1 MKDLKHILII
11 EPEISGH
18 QSDYIRLLISFFIRH
33 KNDIRLSFVVSSGI
47 FERLRMTKEMENAI
61 NRKRLAFIV
70 LSEKEIEGCMHKILW
85 IRSLYRW
92 FMAIKYC
99 KILSTDHIHFLF
111 IDHMQLP
118 LALHLLPPKG
128 VKVSGVLLRPSV
140 HYKKVFGNSLVL
152 KEKIRDA
159 RKYIAYRIMLK
170 NPKVSLI
177 FSLDEYFVMYANKHL
192 PNGGKI
198 RYLPDPSLL
207 SSKDRQTSP
216 QYGLTG
222 IIPQERK
229 IFLLFGAL
237 DKRKGI
243 FEALEALAL
252 LEDRTSRHIAFVFA
266 GKIQNNIKAEF
277 MGKINKYLKLHKTG
291 ACVYV
296 KDKFLS
302 KNELVQLLK
311 NCDSLLIPYQRHVG
325 SSGLLVWAA
334 IARKQVITQ
343 DFGLIGELV
352 RKYKLGQAVNTT
364 QPAEIAKAVQKV
376 VDGNLKKK
384 ISERKEIALF
394 VKSHTPEE
402 FSKKFFDA
410 LLQHI

>member
-47 FERLRMTKEMENAI
+47 FERLKMTKEMEKAI
-61 NRKRLAFIV
+61 NRKKLAFIM
-70 LSEKEIEGCMHKILW
+70 LSDKETAGCMHKILW
-85 IRSLYRW
+85 IRALYRW
-92 FMAIKYC
+92 FMATKYC
-99 KILSTDHIHFLF
+99 KKFQTDHIHFLF

-128 VKVSGVLLRPSV
+128 VKVSGILLRPSV

-159 RKYIAYRIMLK
+159 RKYIVYRLMLK

-177 FSLDEYFVMYANKHL
+177 FSLDEYFALYANKHL
-192 PNGGKI
+192 PNGEKVH
-198 RYLPDPSLL
+198 YLPDPSLL
-207 SSKDRQTSP
+207 SSKDRPTLP
-216 QYGLTG
+216 QYALTDLL
-222 IIPQERK
+222 PQERK

-243 FEALEALAL
+243 FEALEALTL
-252 LEDRTSRHIAFVFA
+252 LEDRISRHIAVVFA
-266 GKIQNNIKAEF
+266 GKIHTTIRAEF
-277 MGKINKYLKLHKTG
+277 MGKIKKYLKLHKTG

-296 KDKFLS
+296 EDKFLS
-302 KNELVQLLK
+302 KNELAQLLK
-311 NCDSLLIPYQRHVG
+311 KCDTLLIPYQRHVG

-334 IARKQVITQ
+334 SARKQVITQ

-352 RKYKLGQAVNTT
+352 KKYKLGQAVNTT
-364 QPAEIAKAVQKV
+364 QPAEIAKAVQQV
-376 VDGNLKKK
+376 VDGDLKKK
-384 ISERKEIALF
+384 ISEKEKIAFFL
-394 VKSHTPEE
+394 KRHSPEK

-410 LLQHI
+410 VLQNI